1 MSRYVRKDENY
12 RRAKAEGLRS
22 RAAYK
27 LLELDRRLKLLGRGR
42 RVVDLGCWP
51 GAWLQVAAERV
62 GPKGRVVGVDLVPTA
77 PLALP
82 GVVILTGDVGDSAVA
97 AQVAAALEGPADVVL
112 SDLAPKLTG
121 VRAAD
126 AVRHAALLRIA
137 AERARQW
144 LRPAGILVAKIFMD
158 GEYEETMRDLRAS
171 FATVRTLKLAGT
183 RTGSSELYVCARDPR
198 PLEGASPAGSAV
210 PDAPPADRPPG

>member
-27 LLELDRRLKLLGRGR
+27 LIELDRRLKLLARGR

-51 GAWLQVAAERV
+51 GAWLQVAAERI
-62 GPKGRVVGVDLVPTA
+62 GPEGRVVGVDLAPTA
-77 PLALP
+77 ALDLP
-82 GVVILTGDVGDSAVA
+82 GVVILTGDVGDDAVA
-97 AQVAAALEGPADVVL
+97 VQVRAALDGPADVVL

-121 VRAAD
+121 IRAAD

-137 AERARQW
+137 AERARRW
-144 LRPAGILVAKIFMD
+144 LRPAGVLVAKIFMD
-158 GEYEETMRDLRAS
+158 GEYEETMRDLRTG
-171 FATVRTLKLAGT
+171 FAVVRTLKLAGT
-183 RTGSSELYVCARDPR
+183 RTGSSELYVCAREPR
-198 PLEGASPAGSAV
+198 PLEGVAADGNGM
-210 PDAPPADRPPG
+210 PDAPPADRSPR